1 MPRKA
6 PEGFAE
12 IASDHDSSSDFGSY
26 SGPPI
31 KNVRSSGRKRKQTQ
45 RFEAGPAKRGEPKAK
60 ATRKNQATR
69 KKRQAK
75 SRAKSRAKSAKSS
88 SSSSSTS
95 SSSSEDHDGTSNGT
109 SNGIRLL
116 SQFLTD
122 SSTTDDEQEPPPEPH
137 PEAPPPLELPPDAW
151 VMQRLPTFAEK
162 YPALHAQTTGAI
174 TASLGTQIYALVKDQ
189 VTCMDAQIWTRP
201 SSIATYYLKMISQV
215 RVDNDLQ
222 PIPNIPSIVDQVKTK
237 WQGSYIASSMCTDHP
252 LLNTYQAIANAME
265 VQPASPTRTCEEIFQ
280 ECYDTTKTEA
290 FKQVVHQ
297 VVNDSSSLLYAIRM
311 WQEHQGS
318 DNIKNFLI
326 KYAHALY
333 NRKMTQINI
342 NIRF

>member
-1 MPRKA
+1 
-6 PEGFAE
+6 
-12 IASDHDSSSDFGSY
+12 
-26 SGPPI
+26 
-31 KNVRSSGRKRKQTQ
+31 
-45 RFEAGPAKRGEPKAK
+45 
-60 ATRKNQATR
+60 
-69 KKRQAK
+69 
-75 SRAKSRAKSAKSS
+75 
-88 SSSSSTS
+88 
-95 SSSSEDHDGTSNGT
+95 
-109 SNGIRLL
+109 
-116 SQFLTD
+116 
-122 SSTTDDEQEPPPEPH
+122 
-137 PEAPPPLELPPDAW
+137 
-151 VMQRLPTFAEK
+151 MQRLPTFAEK
-162 YPALHAQTTGAI
+162 YPALHAQTSGAI
-174 TASLGTQIYALVKDQ
+174 TASLGAQIYALVKDQ
-189 VTCMDAQIWTRP
+189 VTCMDARIWTRP
-201 SSIATYYLKMISQV
+201 SSIATYYLEMISQV

-222 PIPNIPSIVDQVKTK
+222 PIPNIPSIVEEVKAK

-290 FKQVVHQ
+290 FKRVVQQ

>member
-12 IASDHDSSSDFGSY
+12 LASDHDSSSDYGY

-88 SSSSSTS
+88 SSSSS
-95 SSSSEDHDGTSNGT
+95 SSEDDDGTSNGT

-122 SSTTDDEQEPPPEPH
+122 SSTTDDEQEPPP
-137 PEAPPPLELPPDAW
+137 ALPPDAW

-174 TASLGTQIYALVKDQ
+174 TASLGAQIYALVKDQ

-201 SSIATYYLKMISQV
+201 SSIATYYLEMISQV